1 MTWGCKRFMMRNR
14 KLWVAVS
21 LILALSLVLTAC
33 GGGGSKTKV
42 IKIASISPLSGTQAN
57 MGETIKYGAELAIND
72 RKADFEKLGYKL
84 ELVPFDDEAKPQVGT
99 ALAGRIVADKDILA
113 VIGHLNSGVAIP
125 SSEVYNRAGLVMVSP
140 ANTNPKIT
148 DRRLPTVNRICG
160 RDDMQA
166 PAGADF
172 AFKQLGVKSVFL
184 IHDKTDY
191 GQGLADEFK
200 KRAEELGM
208 AVVGYEGITEGEVD
222 FSAVLNL
229 VAAANPDLVYY
240 GGMYPE
246 AGQIVKQGRAKG
258 LTFKFMG
265 ADGIDN
271 SDLVKIAG
279 DAVVGV
285 YYTSIAADL
294 RKVPGGQ
301 EWAKRYEDAFKKP
314 PVSFAAYGY
323 DATMIVLNTLEKYV
337 KDNPGKL
344 PTREE
349 LANLVRKTENAKGI
363 VTNVT
368 FDDKGD
374 DKNAK
379 VFIYQ
384 FTSQNY
390 PGEQVGESSG
400 YK

>member
-1 MTWGCKRFMMRNR
+1 MMRNR
-14 KLWVAVS
+14 TLWVAVS
-21 LILALSLVLTAC
+21 LMLVLSLIGTAC
-33 GGGGSKTKV
+33 GGGASKAKV
-42 IKIASISPLSGTQAN
+42 IKIASISPLSGTQAA
-57 MGETIKYGAELAIND
+57 MGETIKFGAELAIND

-84 ELVPFDDEAKPQVGT
+84 ELVPYDDEAKPQVGT
-99 ALAGRIVADKDILA
+99 ALAGRIVADKETLA

-148 DRRLPTVNRICG
+148 DRRLPTVNRICA
-160 RDDMQA
+160 RDDVQA
-166 PAGADF
+166 PAAADY
-172 AFKQLGVKSVFL
+172 AFNKLGLKSVFL

-200 KRAEELGM
+200 KKAEEMGM

-258 LTFKFMG
+258 LQFKFMG
-265 ADGIDN
+265 SDGIDN
-271 SDLVKIAG
+271 IDLVKIAG
-279 DAVVGV
+279 KDVVGV
-285 YYTSIAADL
+285 YYTTIAADIN
-294 RKVPGGQ
+294 KVTGGPD
-301 EWAKRYEDAFKKP
+301 WAKRYDAAFKKP

-323 DATMIVLNTLEKYV
+323 DATIIVLNTLEKYV

-349 LANLVRKTENAKGI
+349 LSGLVRKTENAKGI

-374 DKNAK
+374 DKNSK
-379 VFIYQ
+379 VYIFQ
-384 FTSQNY
+384 FNGEQY